1 MNDGRLLSRV
11 HDGSGVLDLRGVE
24 LLAGA
29 SSVTFLRGS
38 TVPRAG
44 SDQERSQQ
52 NFHLEEMF
60 GNCEA
65 FLHKTHSD
73 SYGPAVF
80 SLLSLSQFW
89 KKIQERSRQEYG
101 N

>member
-1 MNDGRLLSRV
+1 MDDGRLLSRV
-11 HDGSGVLDLRGVE
+11 HDGSGVFDLRGVE

-29 SSVTFLRGS
+29 SSVTFLRGP

-65 FLHKTHSD
+65 YRHKTHSHVQVQA
-73 SYGPAVF
+73 STRASTRAYTH
-80 SLLSLSQFW
+80 
-89 KKIQERSRQEYG
+89 IRQNIEKEK
-101 N
+101 